1 MKVLEQYEENNYLIT
16 KYENGAIVKEIIPKE
31 IQYEPTLNE
40 NELKQIE
47 FEEKI
52 EYITTLLELQGGLI
66 NV

>member
-1 MKVLEQYEENNYLIT
+1 MKILEQYEENGYLIT
-16 KYENGAIVKEIIPKE
+16 KFENGAIVEELITKDLQEDLK
-31 IQYEPTLNE
+31 LNE
-40 NELKQIE
+40 EELKKLE